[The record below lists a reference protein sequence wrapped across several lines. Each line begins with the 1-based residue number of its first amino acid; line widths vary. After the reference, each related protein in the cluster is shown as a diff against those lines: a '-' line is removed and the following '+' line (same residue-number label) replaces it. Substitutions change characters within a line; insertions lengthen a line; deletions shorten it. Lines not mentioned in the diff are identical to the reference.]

1 MPNYGSG
8 WDFIAPSG
16 WGMAFWVSFVYR
28 GAHVGGQREERNIS
42 LEGKSLYF
50 PKEYPD
56 TKAGRKYLEE
66 QKVKNEEVY
75 KR

>member
-1 MPNYGSG
+1 
-8 WDFIAPSG
+8 
-16 WGMAFWVSFVYR
+16 MAFWVSFVYR

-56 TKAGRKYLEE
+56 TEAGKQHLED
-66 QKVKNEEVY
+66 QKVKNEEIY